1 MDKAMEGRFTVV
13 VRVTQD
19 DVNGALWAAV
29 LPAPDGCRD
38 WSAPVAGFLIGRP
51 RVCK

>member
-1 MDKAMEGRFTVV
+1 MEGSFRVV

-29 LPAPDGCRD
+29 LSAPDGCRD
-38 WSAPVAGFLIGRP
+38 RSAPVAGFLVGRP